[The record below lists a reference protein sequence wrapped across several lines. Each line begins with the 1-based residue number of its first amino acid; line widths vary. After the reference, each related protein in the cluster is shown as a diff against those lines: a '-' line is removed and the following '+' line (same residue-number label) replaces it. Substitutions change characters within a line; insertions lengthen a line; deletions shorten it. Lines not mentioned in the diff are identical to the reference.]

1 MNTGEDQVQIE
12 AVAAP
17 ASPSQIHV
25 EVDKAEKDN
34 AATDAAKTD
43 EAESAPEESKE
54 EKADSAK
61 DEATPESFDAVV
73 RVAKDSITRKL
84 ISFVMYRL
92 DKGGKV
98 TLQALSLNVHKAI

>member
-17 ASPSQIHV
+17 ASPSNV
-25 EVDKAEKDN
+25 ESDKAEKET

-54 EKADSAK
+54 EKTDSAK